1 MIVYEFSID
10 LATYIYPFTIITT
23 SPQLIEKYI
32 LFPIITN
39 QEETSYMY
47 IKDFP
52 LLKPTFKSENN
63 KLYILYD
70 NNLVR
75 EIEIVYSERIE
86 SNINIKYKIREY
98 FQLATKES
106 VEMENNKEI
115 ISPHKS
121 NEKKYE
127 IVLNIKLIVPKIFLS
142 IKIKIPMT
150 TNCKSPFNLKTKKQI
165 IDTLLL
171 LNSSIEHKE
180 NTYLKYNFII
190 NANKKT
196 IFDTITN
203 MNVEI
208 EDYCKIYKV
217 DNTPKITS
225 KGDLFIIEWFVQKSK
240 LFFEVIGFENYKDE
254 EEDCLYMVKQID
266 SNPKQIGF
274 IYKTIIKSISKSKS
288 LIVIE
293 EIFEEPISS
302 SLMEVYKQTVVEYYK
317 SIKEF
322 CESPIKSNL

>member
-10 LATYIYPFTIITT
+10 LATYFYPFTIITT
-23 SPQLIEKYI
+23 TPQLIEKYI
-32 LFPIITN
+32 LFPIIMN
-39 QEETSYMY
+39 QEESSYMY
-47 IKDFP
+47 IKDFS
-52 LLKPTFKSENN
+52 LLKPIFKSENN

-70 NNLVR
+70 NKLVR
-75 EIEIVYSERIE
+75 EIEIVYNERIE
-86 SNINIKYKIREY
+86 SDMKIKYIIREY
-98 FQLATKES
+98 FEFPNKES
-106 VEMENNKEI
+106 VKMENNKDI
-115 ISPHKS
+115 VSQHKS

-127 IVLNIKLIVPKIFLS
+127 IVLNIKLIEPKIFLS
-142 IKIKIPMT
+142 IKIKIPMAA
-150 TNCKSPFNLKTKKQI
+150 NCKSPFNSKTKKQI

-171 LNSSIEHKE
+171 LNSNKEHKE

-274 IYKTIIKSISKSKS
+274 IYKTIIKSVSKSKS

-302 SLMEVYKQTVVEYYK
+302 SLMEVYKQTIIEYYK

-322 CESPIKSNL
+322 CESPIKSNV